1 MARKSFNPGKLLVP
15 LPAVMATV
23 GDMENANILTVAWT
37 GILAT
42 VPPKTYIS
50 VRPSRHS
57 YGILKEK
64 GEFVINL
71 PTVKQ
76 AKEVD
81 FVGIYTGKKLD
92 KFEKT
97 GFTKEKSEK
106 VAPPTIAE
114 CPVALECR
122 VTEILPMG
130 SHDVFIAD
138 IVSVSCKEELFDRE
152 GKMHLEHAGLLAYA
166 HGEYYELGKK
176 VPGFYEEHI
185 NKKIE
190 TVF

>member
-1 MARKSFNPGKLLVP
+1 MKRRVLSPGALTAP
-15 LPAVMATV
+15 LPPVMVTV

-92 KFEKT
+92 KFET
-97 GFTKEKSEK
+97 IYGYHAQALAPIHAIHHRGI
-106 VAPPTIAE
+106 VA
-114 CPVALECR
+114 
-122 VTEILPMG
+122 
-130 SHDVFIAD
+130 S
-138 IVSVSCKEELFDRE
+138 
-152 GKMHLEHAGLLAYA
+152 Y
-166 HGEYYELGKK
+166 
-176 VPGFYEEHI
+176 
-185 NKKIE
+185 
-190 TVF
+190 